1 MKLQIKK
8 SFSGR
13 EIPKNTQFTYDKT
26 SSKRPAWIHV
36 KNLPKNVMFLSTRA
50 NGKIHHYRVYL
61 STTIPLFLPTNYTK
75 EEMEKFYDKFAQIYD
90 DELESRNSKATKFL
104 FDKVKLPRN
113 AKILDLGAGSGISSV
128 PLVKMGYENITLLDF
143 SEGMLAKAKRKEELK
158 NCRFIKQDITKLKLK
173 EKYDLIFSI
182 FSFASSSYFDDKEMS
197 KLWKNVIT
205 LLKPKGYLL
214 LMGNDFEPPKNIIKK
229 IKSGKYEI
237 IPGYKAQWYLGK
249 KNN

>member
-8 SFSGR
+8 YFSGK
-13 EIPKNTQFTYDKT
+13 EIPKNIQFTYDKT

-36 KNLPKNVMFLSTRA
+36 KNLRKNVMFLSTRA

-104 FDKVKLPRN
+104 FDKVKLSRN
-113 AKILDLGAGSGISSV
+113 TKILDLGAGSGISSV
-128 PLVKMGYENITLLDF
+128 PLVKIGYENITLLDF
-143 SEGMLAKAKRKEELK
+143 SEGMLAKAKRKKELK

-182 FSFASSSYFDDKEMS
+182 FSFASSSYFDDKEMP

-214 LMGNDFEPPKNIIKK
+214 LMGNDFEPPTNIIKK